1 MDYTI
6 IFKRLIRLFL
16 GLFLYAIGIVMTIN
30 ANLGLAPWDVFHQ
43 GISLNTG
50 ITIGQAS
57 IFVGIIIVILNILLK
72 ERMGWG
78 TLLNMF
84 FIGFFM
90 DVLMINNLIPVFQN
104 TILRIMMMCMGMFII
119 GTASYFYIGV
129 GLGAGPRD
137 GLMVALTKKTKKSVR
152 FIRNSIEI
160 FALFTG
166 YLLGGFFGI
175 GTLFMAISIGYFVQF
190 AFQLFKFDV
199 SRVEHRFIDQDIY
212 WIKEQLIKK
221 NNVKSEK

>member
-1 MDYTI
+1 MGKASI
-6 IFKRLIRLFL
+6 
-16 GLFLYAIGIVMTIN
+16 AVGIV
-30 ANLGLAPWDVFHQ
+30 
-43 GISLNTG
+43 
-50 ITIGQAS
+50 
-57 IFVGIIIVILNILLK
+57 IVILNIILK

-84 FIGFFM
+84 FIGFFV
-90 DVLMINNLIPVFQN
+90 DILMLNNLIPVFHN
-104 TILRIMMMCMGMFII
+104 ILLRIMMMCLGMFIVGI
-119 GTASYFYIGV
+119 ASYFYIST

-166 YLLGGFFGI
+166 YFLGGFFGI
-175 GTLFMAISIGYFVQF
+175 GTLFMAISIGYFIQF

-199 SRVEHRFIDQDIY
+199 SRIEHRFIDQDIY
-212 WIKEQLIKK
+212 WIKEQLINK
-221 NNVKSEK
+221 NNVKTEE